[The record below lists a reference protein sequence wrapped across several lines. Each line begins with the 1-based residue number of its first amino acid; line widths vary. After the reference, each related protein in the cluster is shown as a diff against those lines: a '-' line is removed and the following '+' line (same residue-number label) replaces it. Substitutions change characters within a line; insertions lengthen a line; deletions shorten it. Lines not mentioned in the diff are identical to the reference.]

1 MLGYYEIEH
10 IDDPCILTIAA
21 HPTEYFEMFEVKKN
35 QQKTQ
40 RNKFENFSKRIKL
53 VVNFDTFEKPQSY
66 SWIWRDA
73 KE

>member
-40 RNKFENFSKRIKL
+40 RNKKRI
-53 VVNFDTFEKPQSY
+53 ERAR
-66 SWIWRDA
+66 I
-73 KE
+73 

>member
-21 HPTEYFEMFEVKKN
+21 HPMEYFEMFEVKKN

-40 RNKFENFSKRIKL
+40 RNKKRI
-53 VVNFDTFEKPQSY
+53 ERAR
-66 SWIWRDA
+66 I
-73 KE
+73 